1 LPQSLTLFSI
11 KFAEFTQGIRQ
22 SIFYLLIE
30 GLGDSSAE
38 KKGMNDRITHET
50 ISLASATNY
59 NVISTNP
66 AEEAFATWREKD
78 CSGSVREDPLLL
90 VASELRF

>member
-1 LPQSLTLFSI
+1 
-11 KFAEFTQGIRQ
+11 
-22 SIFYLLIE
+22 
-30 GLGDSSAE
+30 LGDSSAE

-66 AEEAFATWREKD
+66 AEEALGDILPARPHSVAWGFPAIKLSRWERD
-78 CSGSVREDPLLL
+78 FSGSVREDPLLL
-90 VASELRF
+90 VASEFRF